1 MSLLRSSPQRHP
13 ARWHTWLWAAGAW
26 VWMAQ
31 AVLQNDGVVPATA
44 QASLGTVSEGLSTA
58 WTPPVPAYRPSALQA
73 PPPPVLDAAAQIK
86 QLSSRGG
93 SWYSLTAPVRLSL
106 DQAARAAGGRPPWR
120 RLVIEGTG
128 EHEGS
133 AMDLE
138 FALASRPGAALSR
151 ASSDFYSAHFVI
163 GNGTRSG
170 DGTIERTARP
180 MDSETLVIALVG
192 DFAHHEPTA
201 AQMRALTEWV
211 DYARA
216 KIGII
221 PAVVGDASRAPLAGN
236 VLNGAYNSTRSD
248 RPVEDPPRI

>member
-13 ARWHTWLWAAGAW
+13 ARWQTWLWAAGAW

-106 DQAARAAGGRPPWR
+106 DQAARAVGGRPPWR
-120 RLVIEGTG
+120 QLVIEGTG

-133 AMDLE
+133 AIDLQ
-138 FALASRPGAALSR
+138 FALAARPAATPP
-151 ASSDFYSAHFVI
+151 ASSDFYDAHFVI

-170 DGTIERTARP
+170 DGTIERTARA
-180 MDSETLVIALVG
+180 MDSHALVIALVG
-192 DFAHHEPTA
+192 DFAHREPTA
-201 AQMRALTEWV
+201 AQLRALTELV

-221 PAVVGDASRAPLAGN
+221 PAVEGDASRAPLAGQ
-236 VLNGAYNSTRSD
+236 VLKAAYNSTLSD